1 MAQVICKAFRPTTK
15 SKLMIEI
22 PEDVGVDPDDVVQ
35 WVGEEFNYM
44 FMPLELYVKPTKE
57 D

>member
-1 MAQVICKAFRPTTK
+1 
-15 SKLMIEI
+15 MIEI

-35 WVGEEFNYM
+35 WVGEEFNWM